1 MRQLAPVAPGAV
13 ATARRRKSWRG
24 TADAERAG
32 IENRVR
38 TKAGGSGGREPKGAS
53 FAVAAILLVL
63 GVMPVAWSQPAQK
76 SSDSL
81 VHGQQIFSQRCAEC
95 HGERGQGVSGVVSI
109 AGPNLQAEHNLGQVL
124 TAVEVGPSHMPSFAR
139 VLSVQDMRDV
149 AEFVT
154 QKIAVIPM
162 QGGNLSEGSDLYA
175 MYCSACHRT
184 DVRGGALVFDGVN
197 APDLSRKSR
206 ALVAGAIR
214 WGPGPMPN
222 FPASVLN
229 DQQVAS
235 IADYVKYTQHPPS
248 PGGSPLRWYGP
259 VAEGFVAWVIAFST
273 VVLAM
278 WIERGGK
285 G

>member
-1 MRQLAPVAPGAV
+1 M
-13 ATARRRKSWRG
+13 
-24 TADAERAG
+24 
-32 IENRVR
+32 
-38 TKAGGSGGREPKGAS
+38 PKGAS
-53 FAVAAILLVL
+53 FASLAFFVAFCV
-63 GVMPVAWSQPAQK
+63 PVVRGQAAPNAG
-76 SSDSL
+76 DPL
-81 VHGQQIFSQRCAEC
+81 ARGQQIFAQHCAEC
-95 HGERGQGVSGVVSI
+95 HGDHGQGVSGVVSI

-124 TAVEVGPSHMPSFAR
+124 TAIEVGPSHMPSFGR
-139 VLSVQDMRDV
+139 ILSVPDMKDV
-149 AEFVT
+149 AGYVT

-162 QGGNLSEGSDLYA
+162 QGGNLSEGGDLYA

-197 APDLSRKSR
+197 APNLSHKSR

-222 FPASVLN
+222 FPPSVLT

-235 IADYVKYTQHPPS
+235 IADYVKYAQRPPA
-248 PGGSPLRWYGP
+248 PGGSAMHWYGP
-259 VAEGFVAWVIAFST
+259 VAEGFAAWVIAFLT
-273 VVLAM
+273 IGVAM